1 MTLKNS
7 ASWASYDSES
17 IKYFDTYN
25 KLYFSNIHRQFIR
38 FLPESSN
45 AKVLDIGSGSGR
57 DALSLARRGY
67 QVTAVEPSEKMLDLA
82 KTKNNHNNIV
92 WLNDCLP
99 NLSSLDKNTYD
110 FVLMSAIWM
119 HIAPCERKSSLNRI
133 SSLLKEGS
141 HLAITLRI
149 GKPDLSRTMYSV
161 SEEELLTQS
170 FETNLD
176 PIYISREIKDPLNR
190 NEVMWKKIVLQKN
203 KKTFT

>member
-17 IKYFDTYN
+17 IKYFDTYS

-38 FLPESSN
+38 FLPESPN

-82 KTKNNHNNIV
+82 KTKNNHKNIA

-99 NLSSLDKNTYD
+99 DLSSLDKNTYD

-119 HIAPCERKSSLNRI
+119 HIAPHERKSSLKRI
-133 SSLLKEGS
+133 SSLLKEDS
-141 HLAITLRI
+141 YLAITLRI

-190 NEVMWKKIVLQKN
+190 NEVTWKKIVLQKN